1 MRQDQVEEVLKRLQK
16 EISSVSSSSLMRAFQ
31 SVDKDKNGYLEA
43 PEFAKCLGQFKIT
56 LPPAALQALVSM
68 FDVNGD
74 GGISYAEF
82 NAVMSGNAG
91 MQDGLREAPSYGSMN
106 GSERPPSA
114 SRRPPSASKRPQSA
128 NPRVGT
134 PNRLTRVPTPQQMD
148 KFFEANSAPITAK
161 ERIYGFTGPR
171 MTGVISYPYSASQ
184 RLYRDDFEQIVAS
197 TITHPYCRTTS
208 KSGSLPHNIL
218 SGTNFDEASL
228 GAMRTMW
235 RSEHERSFT
244 PMSLV
249 EAKQIKATGV
259 RSECTQFLA

>member
-1 MRQDQVEEVLKRLQK
+1 MRQDQIEEVLKRLQK
-16 EISSVSSSSLMRAFQ
+16 EINSVPNSSLMRAFQ

-43 PEFAKCLGQFKIT
+43 AEFAKCLAQFKIT

-82 NAVMSGNAG
+82 NAMMTGNTG
-91 MQDGLREAPSYGSMN
+91 MQDGLREAPSYGSIN
-106 GSERPPSA
+106 ERPPSA
-114 SRRPPSASKRPQSA
+114 SRRPPSASRRPQSA
-128 NPRVGT
+128 MPRVGT
-134 PNRLTRVPTPQQMD
+134 PSRLTRVPTPQQMD
-148 KFFEANSAPITAK
+148 KFFEANAAPITAK
-161 ERIYGFTGPR
+161 DRIYGYTGPA

-184 RLYRDDFEQIVAS
+184 RLYRDDFEQMIAA

-228 GAMRTMW
+228 GAMRMTW
-235 RSEHERSFT
+235 KSEQERSFV

-249 EAKQIKATGV
+249 ASKQIKATGV
-259 RSECTQFLA
+259 RSECVQFLA